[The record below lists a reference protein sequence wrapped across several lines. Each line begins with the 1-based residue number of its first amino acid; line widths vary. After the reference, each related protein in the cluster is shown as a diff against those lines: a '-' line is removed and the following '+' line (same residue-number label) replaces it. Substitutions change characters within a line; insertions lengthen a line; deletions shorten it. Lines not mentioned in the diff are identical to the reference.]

1 MAKTCTHL
9 DLIEEVRASS
19 SGCEACLQR
28 GDTWVHLRLC
38 LTCGNVGCC
47 DDSPNRHASKHAHA
61 ANHPLIQ
68 SFEPGERWFYC
79 FIDDVI
85 MESDSLPGQR

>member
-1 MAKTCTHL
+1 MPEPCTHL
-9 DLIEEVRASS
+9 DLIKEVRASS
-19 SGCEACLQR
+19 NGCAACLQR
-28 GDTWVHLRLC
+28 GDTWVHLRMC

-47 DDSPNRHASKHAHA
+47 DDSLNQHASKHAQT

-79 FIDDVI
+79 YIDDVM

>member
-1 MAKTCTHL
+1 MAQTCTHL
-9 DLIEEVRASS
+9 DLIEDVQPTST
-19 SGCEACLQR
+19 GCDACLQL

-47 DDSPNRHASKHAHA
+47 DNSPNRHASKHAHA

-79 FIDDVI
+79 YIDDV
-85 MESDSLPGQR
+85 MMKSDSLPGQR